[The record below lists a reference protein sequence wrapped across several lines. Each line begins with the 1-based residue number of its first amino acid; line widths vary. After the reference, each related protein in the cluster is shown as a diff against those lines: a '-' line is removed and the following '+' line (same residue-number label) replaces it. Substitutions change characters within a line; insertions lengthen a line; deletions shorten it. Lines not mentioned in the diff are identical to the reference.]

1 MLAATSGQGFASI
14 RNAQHIAML
23 ETIKQCKGRV
33 ILSGYPNE
41 LYDQALDGWTRY
53 DRKIDNKVSGG
64 KTKRKMTECLWCN
77 F

>member
-23 ETIKQCKGRV
+23 ETIKLCKGSV
-33 ILSGYPNE
+33 MLSGYPNE
-41 LYDQALDGWTRY
+41 LYDQALNGWTRY
-53 DRKIDNKVSGG
+53 DRTIDNKVSGG
-64 KTKRKMTECLWCN
+64 KTKRKMTESLWCN